1 MENQRIPKSEVQ
13 EVKGLSKYLYKAM
26 DWLGLTSGIGLVT
39 WGAWW
44 FIWSMVNYFTSS
56 PLNEIHQIIQENYFN
71 QAQLS
76 AILVALGIVIMEIK
90 KLKDES

>member
-13 EVKGLSKYLYKAM
+13 EVKGIAKYLYKAM

-44 FIWSMVNYFTSS
+44 FI
-56 PLNEIHQIIQENYFN
+56 
-71 QAQLS
+71 
-76 AILVALGIVIMEIK
+76 
-90 KLKDES
+90 

>member
-13 EVKGLSKYLYKAM
+13 EAKGFTKYLYKAM
-26 DWLGLTSGIGLVT
+26 DLLGLTSGIGLVT

-44 FIWSMVNYFTSS
+44 FISSMVNYFTSS
-56 PLNEIHQIIQENYFN
+56 PIDAIQQSVHENYFN

-90 KLKDES
+90 KLKDEN